1 MSYKAIDHYHS
12 FIYAPI
18 FLTLFYRVKLYCNL
32 IWFSHAFNIKEEH
45 NFKSLEMF
53 SGTVPLE
60 LGNLVSLENLSNCV
74 SVSFF
79 SFIHLQITFDDS
91 FLKNF
96 NDWLIPA
103 APSWTDLNFSFG
115 DYSILSA
122 QSHWRAASCS
132 QPN

>member
-32 IWFSHAFNIKEEH
+32 IWLSHAFNIKEEH

-96 NDWLIPA
+96 ND
-103 APSWTDLNFSFG
+103 
-115 DYSILSA
+115 
-122 QSHWRAASCS
+122 
-132 QPN
+132 